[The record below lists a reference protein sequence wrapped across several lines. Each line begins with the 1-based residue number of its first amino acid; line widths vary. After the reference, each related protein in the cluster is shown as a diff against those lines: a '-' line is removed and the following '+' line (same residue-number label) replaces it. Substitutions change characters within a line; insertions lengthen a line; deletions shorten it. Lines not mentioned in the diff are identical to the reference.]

1 MSSLRFLQLRVT
13 PEQAKLLPGNQLMD
27 IFEQFETVSTISIKE
42 AFPELLFRVT
52 FNNPK
57 ALERFDQLGAFE
69 ITEILE
75 KNDTSALLSA
85 YTKGPIPMLIHSN
98 PETWIHT
105 PSTISKHSG
114 LFLTVLGT
122 ARGLKKFR
130 DEILQ
135 LLPPSIKISISKNL
149 KGKSIAAPKL
159 PKRRSE
165 IVNIAVK
172 KGYYQSPRLCKQ
184 RDLAEILGIKQGTIA
199 EHLQFAESLI
209 MSSWVNQSK

>member
-1 MSSLRFLQLRVT
+1 
-13 PEQAKLLPGNQLMD
+13 MD
-27 IFEQFETVSTISIKE
+27 IFDQFETISTISIKGV
-42 AFPELLFRVT
+42 FPELLFRVT
-52 FNNPK
+52 FKNPK
-57 ALERFDQLGAFE
+57 ALEQFDQLAAFE

-75 KNDTSALLSA
+75 KNDVSALLTA
-85 YTKGPIPMLIHSN
+85 YTKGPVPMLIHSN

-122 ARGLKKFR
+122 TKGLKKFR

-149 KGKSIAAPKL
+149 KGRSIAAPKL
-159 PKRRSE
+159 PKRRGE
-165 IVNIAVK
+165 IVRIAVK
-172 KGYYQSPRLCKQ
+172 NGYYQSPRKCKQ
-184 RDLAEILGIKQGTIA
+184 RDLAEILGIKQGTVA
-199 EHLQFAESLI
+199 EHLQYAESSI

>member
-1 MSSLRFLQLRVT
+1 
-13 PEQAKLLPGNQLMD
+13 MD
-27 IFEQFETVSTISIKE
+27 IFDQFETISTISIKGV
-42 AFPELLFRVT
+42 FPELLFRVT
-52 FNNPK
+52 FKNPK
-57 ALERFDQLGAFE
+57 ALEQFDRLAAFE

-75 KNDTSALLSA
+75 KNDASALLTA
-85 YTKGPIPMLIHSN
+85 YTKGPVPMLIHSN

-122 ARGLKKFR
+122 TKGLKKFR

-149 KGKSIAAPKL
+149 KGRSIAAPKL
-159 PKRRSE
+159 PKRRGE
-165 IVNIAVK
+165 IVRIAVK
-172 KGYYQSPRLCKQ
+172 NGYYQSPRKCKQ
-184 RDLAEILGIKQGTIA
+184 RDLAEILGIKQGTVA
-199 EHLQFAESLI
+199 EHLQYAESSI